1 MNITTCAFWLVYL
14 FVCLFVYSTRKI
26 NEKVPKL
33 GTKKD
38 TPERIG
44 TKNALRRKGIRHQFF
59 SPLYMC
65 VYNVVQSLMRNSFCL
80 VTGAHLTLNN
90 LQVLE

>member
-1 MNITTCAFWLVYL
+1 M
-14 FVCLFVYSTRKI
+14 

-44 TKNALRRKGIRHQFF
+44 TKNALRKKGIRHQFF
-59 SPLYMC
+59 FPLHMC
-65 VYNVVQSLMRNSFCL
+65 VYNVAQSLMKNSLCL
-80 VTGAHLTLNN
+80 VTGPHLTLNN